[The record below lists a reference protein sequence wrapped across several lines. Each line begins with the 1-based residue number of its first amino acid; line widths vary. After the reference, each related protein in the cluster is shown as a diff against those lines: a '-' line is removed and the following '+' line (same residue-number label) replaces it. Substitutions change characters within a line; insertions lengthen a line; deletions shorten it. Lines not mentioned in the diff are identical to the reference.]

1 MQALVFQSLLF
12 LRVKKHGLRLS
23 SSAPSEV
30 ATLELCSCVSAC
42 SALHAPLQPF
52 HPLLKMHTHLN
63 THMSLS
69 PFLSVCLCFHLV
81 EDGLGGGKREER
93 WRWWWGVVR
102 LKITI
107 RIYGFFC
114 VLLLGNTTSGV
125 FTVNKKWVTL
135 AWCIR
140 GKSLICFKS

>member
-12 LRVKKHGLRLS
+12 LRVKKHGLTLS

-30 ATLELCSCVSAC
+30 PTLELCSCVSAC
-42 SALHAPLQPF
+42 SVLHAPLQPF

-107 RIYGFFC
+107 RIYG
-114 VLLLGNTTSGV
+114 V
-125 FTVNKKWVTL
+125 FLCAV
-135 AWCIR
+135 AWQHHI
-140 GKSLICFKS
+140 GGIYS